1 MTTMSQQDRL
11 TDDENAT
18 MRILWDRG
26 GASVSELAVATRQ
39 PADTTLAVLH
49 GLRRKGAVE
58 RQQDGR
64 SIVYRPR
71 LNSETA
77 RTHALGRL
85 LCGDT
90 PASNSGLGVV
100 VLRESDVDPQDW
112 ADLQKEIA
120 QRRKA

>member
-1 MTTMSQQDRL
+1 MMSQSQQRL

-26 GASVSELAVATRQ
+26 GASVSELAIATRQ
-39 PADTTLAVLH
+39 PAATTLNLLH

-58 RQQDGR
+58 RQQAGR
-64 SIVYRPR
+64 DTVYRPR
-71 LNSETA
+71 LNRETA

-85 LCGDT
+85 LCGDST
-90 PASNSGLGVV
+90 AADNGLGVV
-100 VLRESDVDPQDW
+100 VLRESDVDPKDW
-112 ADLQKEIA
+112 ADLQAEIA

>member
-1 MTTMSQQDRL
+1 MMSQSDRL

-26 GASVSELAVATRQ
+26 GASVSELAIATRQ
-39 PADTTLAVLH
+39 PADATLAVLH

-58 RQQDGR
+58 RQQAGR
-64 SIVYRPR
+64 DIVYRPR
-71 LNSETA
+71 LNRDTA

-85 LCGDT
+85 LCGEET
-90 PASNSGLGVV
+90 GAENGLGVV
-100 VLRESDVDPQDW
+100 VLRESDVDPKDW
-112 ADLQKEIA
+112 ADLQAEIA